1 MTIKELYGIIFLWG
15 IFKVKAILRKVFMA
29 ILDIGIINITLY
41 LSLVLRFDSDIPLQ
55 YFALFKETYIV
66 VTIIALCSFFV
77 FNLYNRIWKYASIDE
92 LISIVLATSFGTLTV
107 LGYTFMMGQT
117 FPRSIYIL
125 FWLLLT
131 TFIGG
136 SRFILRTFNGVTPML
151 RRSEGVRNVMVIGAG
166 EAGSMVIQEFK
177 KHPDL
182 KMRPVVIIDDDENKH
197 GMRIHGVK
205 VFGGR
210 HDIPEMVL
218 RKNVKEIII
227 AMPSIDRLQ
236 IREIVNI
243 CSKTKCKLRIL
254 PGVYELLDGKVS
266 IKRLRDVKIEDLL
279 GREPVKVNLEE
290 ISGYIQNKVVLV
302 TGGGGSIGSELC
314 RQIARFEPK
323 ELVIFDI
330 SENNVY
336 SLEFDLKTL
345 FPNIKY
351 TALIGSVRDK
361 GRLEY
366 IFEEYRPNVVF
377 HAAAHK
383 HVPLMELNATEAIKN
398 NVFGTLN
405 VAEAA
410 NKYNAERFT
419 LISTDK
425 AVNPTNIMG
434 ASKRIAEIIAQMMS
448 MKSETVFSAVRF
460 GNVLGSDGSVV
471 PLFKKQIE
479 SGGPVTVTHPEVIRY
494 FMTIP
499 EAVQLVIQAGAL
511 AKGGEIFILDMGEPV
526 KIADLAR
533 DMIKLSGLEPDVDI
547 EVDYIGLRPGEK
559 LFEELLLNEEG
570 ITATKYKKIFIAKPT
585 FTDVDAFESELGELR
600 ELLFN
605 SNTEVKD
612 IIKKIVP
619 TYKNGSEAIKKAK

>member
-1 MTIKELYGIIFLWG
+1 
-15 IFKVKAILRKVFMA
+15 MA

-66 VTIIALCSFFV
+66 VTIIALCSFLV

-218 RKNVKEIII
+218 RKNIKEIII

-323 ELVIFDI
+323 ELVVFDI

-410 NKYNAERFT
+410 DKYNAERFT

-434 ASKRIAEIIAQMMS
+434 ASKRIAEIIIQMMS
-448 MKSETVFSAVRF
+448 MKSKTVFSAVRF

-585 FTDVDAFESELGELR
+585 FTDVDVFESELGELR

>member
-1 MTIKELYGIIFLWG
+1 M
-15 IFKVKAILRKVFMA
+15 KAILRKIFMA

-66 VTIIALCSFFV
+66 VTIIALCSFLV

-218 RKNVKEIII
+218 RKNIKEIII

-323 ELVIFDI
+323 ELVVFDI

-410 NKYNAERFT
+410 DKYNAERFT

-434 ASKRIAEIIAQMMS
+434 ASKRIAEIIIQMMS
-448 MKSETVFSAVRF
+448 MKSKTVFSAVRF

-585 FTDVDAFESELGELR
+585 FTDVDVFESELGELR

>member
-1 MTIKELYGIIFLWG
+1 
-15 IFKVKAILRKVFMA
+15 MA
-29 ILDIGIINITLY
+29 ILDIGIINISLY
-41 LSLVLRFDSDIPLQ
+41 LSFSLRFENKIPLQ
-55 YFALFKETYIV
+55 YITLFRETHVV
-66 VTIIALCSFFV
+66 VTVIALCSFIF
-77 FNLYNRIWKYASIDE
+77 FNLYNRIWKYASVNE
-92 LISIVLATSFGTLTV
+92 LIAIVFATSFSSLTV
-107 LGYTFMMGQT
+107 LGYTFMIGKT

-166 EAGSMVIQEFK
+166 EAGSMVIQELK

-182 KMRPVVIIDDDENKH
+182 KMRPTVLIDDDVNKY
-197 GMRIHGVK
+197 GMHIHGVR

-210 HDIPEMVL
+210 KLIPEMVQ
-218 RKNVKEIII
+218 RKNIKEIVI

-243 CSKTKCKLRIL
+243 CSETKCKLRIL

-290 ISGYIQNKVVLV
+290 ISGYIKDKVVLV

-314 RQIARFEPK
+314 RQIARFKPK
-323 ELVIFDI
+323 ELLVFDI

-336 SLEFDLKTL
+336 RLELDLKTL
-345 FPNIKY
+345 FPDLKY
-351 TALIGSVRDK
+351 TALIGSVRDRA
-361 GRLEY
+361 RLEY
-366 IFEEYRPNVVF
+366 IFDKYRPNVVF

-383 HVPLMELNATEAIKN
+383 HVPLMELNATEAVKN

-405 VAEAA
+405 VAEVAD
-410 NKYNAERFT
+410 KYRAERFT

-425 AVNPTNIMG
+425 AVNPANIMG
-434 ASKRIAEIIAQMMS
+434 ASKRIAEIIIQMMS
-448 MKSETVFSAVRF
+448 MKSRTVFSAVRF
-460 GNVLGSDGSVV
+460 GNVLGSEGSVV

-479 SGGPVTVTHPEVIRY
+479 SGGPVTVTHPEIIRY

-499 EAVQLVIQAGAL
+499 EAVQLVIQAGAM
-511 AKGGEIFILDMGEPV
+511 AKGGEIFILDMGEPI

-547 EVDYIGLRPGEK
+547 EIEYIGLRPGEK
-559 LFEELLLNEEG
+559 LYEELLLNEEG
-570 ITATKYKKIFIAKPT
+570 ITATKYKKIYIAKPT
-585 FTDVDAFESELGELR
+585 FHNGETFEKELSNLK

-605 SNTEVKD
+605 SNAEVKD
-612 IIKKIVP
+612 VIKRLVP
-619 TYKNGSEAIKKAK
+619 NYKCHDEVGIKAK

>member
-1 MTIKELYGIIFLWG
+1 M
-15 IFKVKAILRKVFMA
+15 KAGLRKILMA
-29 ILDIGIINITLY
+29 ILDIVIINISLY
-41 LSLVLRFDSDIPLQ
+41 LSLTLRFENDIPMQ
-55 YFALFKETYIV
+55 YFTLFKETHVIV
-66 VTIIALCSFFV
+66 TVIALCSFLV
-77 FNLYNRIWKYASIDE
+77 FNLYNRIWKYASVNE
-92 LISIVLATSFGTLTV
+92 LIAIVFATSFSSLTV
-107 LGYTFMMGQT
+107 LGYTFMIGKT

-151 RRSEGVRNVMVIGAG
+151 RRPEGVRNVMVIGAG
-166 EAGSMVIQEFK
+166 EAGSMVIQEFN

-182 KMRPVVIIDDDENKH
+182 KMRPTVIIDDDVNKY
-197 GMRIHGVK
+197 GMHIHGVR

-210 HDIPEMVL
+210 KLIPEMVQK
-218 RKNVKEIII
+218 KNIKEIVI

-243 CSKTKCKLRIL
+243 CSETKCKLRIL
-254 PGVYELLDGKVS
+254 PGVYELLDGKLS

-290 ISGYIQNKVVLV
+290 ISGYIKDKVVLV

-314 RQIARFEPK
+314 RQIARFKPK
-323 ELVIFDI
+323 ELLVFDI

-336 SLEFDLKTL
+336 RLELDLKTL
-345 FPNIKY
+345 FPDLKY
-351 TALIGSVRDK
+351 TALIGSIRDR

-366 IFEEYRPNVVF
+366 IFDKYRPHVVF

-405 VAEAA
+405 VAELAD
-410 NKYNAERFT
+410 KYNAERFT

-425 AVNPTNIMG
+425 AVNPANIMG
-434 ASKRIAEIIAQMMS
+434 ASKRIAEIIIQMMS
-448 MKSETVFSAVRF
+448 MKSRTVFSAVRF
-460 GNVLGSDGSVV
+460 GNVLGSEGSVV

-479 SGGPVTVTHPEVIRY
+479 SGGPVTVTHPEIIRY

-499 EAVQLVIQAGAL
+499 EAVQLVIQAGAM
-511 AKGGEIFILDMGEPV
+511 AKGGEIFILDMGEPI

-547 EVDYIGLRPGEK
+547 EIEYIGLRPGEK
-559 LFEELLLNEEG
+559 LYEELLLNEEG
-570 ITATKYKKIFIAKPT
+570 ITATKYKKIYIAKPT
-585 FTDVDAFESELGELR
+585 FHNGETFEKELSNLK

-605 SNTEVKD
+605 SNAEVKD
-612 IIKKIVP
+612 VIKRLVP
-619 TYKNGSEAIKKAK
+619 NYKCHDEVGIKAK

>member
-1 MTIKELYGIIFLWG
+1 
-15 IFKVKAILRKVFMA
+15 MA
-29 ILDIGIINITLY
+29 ILDIGIINISLY
-41 LSLVLRFDSDIPLQ
+41 LSFSLRFENIIPLQ
-55 YFALFKETYIV
+55 YITLFRETHVV
-66 VTIIALCSFFV
+66 VTVIALCSFIF
-77 FNLYNRIWKYASIDE
+77 FNLYNRIWKYASVNE
-92 LISIVLATSFGTLTV
+92 LIAIVFATSFSSLTV
-107 LGYTFMMGQT
+107 LGYTFMIGKT

-182 KMRPVVIIDDDENKH
+182 KMRPTVIIDDDVNKY
-197 GMRIHGVK
+197 GMHIHGVR

-210 HDIPEMVL
+210 ELIPEMVQ
-218 RKNVKEIII
+218 RKNIKEIVI

-243 CSKTKCKLRIL
+243 CSETKCKLRIL

-290 ISGYIQNKVVLV
+290 ISGYIKDKVVLV

-314 RQIARFEPK
+314 RQIARFKPK
-323 ELVIFDI
+323 ELLVFDI

-336 SLEFDLKTL
+336 RLELDLKTL
-345 FPNIKY
+345 FPDLKY
-351 TALIGSVRDK
+351 TALIGSVRDRA
-361 GRLEY
+361 RLEY
-366 IFEEYRPNVVF
+366 IFDKYRPNVVF

-405 VAEAA
+405 VAELAD
-410 NKYNAERFT
+410 KYNAERFT

-425 AVNPTNIMG
+425 AVNPANIMG
-434 ASKRIAEIIAQMMS
+434 ASKRIAEIIIQMMS
-448 MKSETVFSAVRF
+448 MKSRTVFSAVRF
-460 GNVLGSDGSVV
+460 GNVLGSEGSVV

-479 SGGPVTVTHPEVIRY
+479 SGGPVTVTHPEIIRY

-499 EAVQLVIQAGAL
+499 EAVQLVIQAGAM
-511 AKGGEIFILDMGEPV
+511 AKGGEIFILDMGEPI

-547 EVDYIGLRPGEK
+547 EIEYIGLRPGEK
-559 LFEELLLNEEG
+559 LYEELLLNEEG
-570 ITATKYKKIFIAKPT
+570 ITATKYKKIYIAKPT
-585 FTDVDAFESELGELR
+585 FHNGETFEKELSNLK

-605 SNTEVKD
+605 SNAEVKD
-612 IIKKIVP
+612 VIKRLVP
-619 TYKNGSEAIKKAK
+619 NYKCHDEVGIKAK

>member
-1 MTIKELYGIIFLWG
+1 M
-15 IFKVKAILRKVFMA
+15 KAILRKIFMA

-66 VTIIALCSFFV
+66 VTIIALCSFLV

-107 LGYTFMMGQT
+107 LGSTFMMGQT

-218 RKNVKEIII
+218 RKNIKEIII

-323 ELVIFDI
+323 ELVVFDI

-410 NKYNAERFT
+410 DKYNAERFT

-434 ASKRIAEIIAQMMS
+434 ASKRIAEIIIQMMS
-448 MKSETVFSAVRF
+448 MKSKTVFSAVRF

-585 FTDVDAFESELGELR
+585 FTDVDVFESELGELR

>member
-1 MTIKELYGIIFLWG
+1 
-15 IFKVKAILRKVFMA
+15 
-29 ILDIGIINITLY
+29 
-41 LSLVLRFDSDIPLQ
+41 
-55 YFALFKETYIV
+55 
-66 VTIIALCSFFV
+66 
-77 FNLYNRIWKYASIDE
+77 
-92 LISIVLATSFGTLTV
+92 
-107 LGYTFMMGQT
+107 
-117 FPRSIYIL
+117 
-125 FWLLLT
+125 LLT
-131 TFIGG
+131 TFVGG

-151 RRSEGVRNVMVIGAG
+151 RRPEGVRNVMVIGAG
-166 EAGSMVIQEFK
+166 EAGSLVIQEFK

-182 KMRPVVIIDDDENKH
+182 KMRPVVLIDDDVNKH
-197 GMRIHGVK
+197 GMRIHGVR

-210 HDIPEMVL
+210 NIIPEMVQK
-218 RKNVKEIII
+218 KNIKEIVI

-236 IREIVNI
+236 IREIVSI
-243 CSKTKCKLRIL
+243 CSETKCKLKIV
-254 PGVYELLDGKVS
+254 PGVYEVLDGKVS
-266 IKRLRDVKIEDLL
+266 INRIRDVKIEDLL

-290 ISGYIQNKVVLV
+290 ISGYIKNKVVLV

-323 ELVIFDI
+323 ELLIFDI

-336 SLEFDLKTL
+336 SLEYDLKTL
-345 FPNIKY
+345 FPNLKY
-351 TALIGSVRDK
+351 SALIGSVRDRE
-361 GRLEY
+361 RLESV
-366 IFEEYRPNVVF
+366 FDQYRPDVVF

-405 VAEAA
+405 VAQIAD
-410 NKYNAERFT
+410 KYKVERFT

-434 ASKRIAEIIAQMMS
+434 ASKRIAEIIIQMMS
-448 MKSETVFSAVRF
+448 MKSKTVFSAVRF
-460 GNVLGSDGSVV
+460 GNVLGSEGSVI
-471 PLFKKQIE
+471 PLFRKQIE

-526 KIADLAR
+526 KIADLAQ

-547 EVDYIGLRPGEK
+547 DIEYIGLRPGEK
-559 LFEELLLNEEG
+559 LYEELLLNEEG
-570 ITATKYKKIFIAKPT
+570 ITATKYKKIYIAKPT
-585 FTDVDAFESELGELR
+585 FTDVDAFERELTALR

-605 SNTEVKD
+605 SNTGVRD
-612 IIKKIVP
+612 IIKKMVP
-619 TYKNGSEAIKKAK
+619 TYRNGNDVVGKVR

>member
-15 IFKVKAILRKVFMA
+15 IFKVKAILRKIFMA

-66 VTIIALCSFFV
+66 VTIIALCSFLV

-218 RKNVKEIII
+218 RKNIKEIII

-323 ELVIFDI
+323 ELVVFDI

-410 NKYNAERFT
+410 DKYNAERFT

-434 ASKRIAEIIAQMMS
+434 ASKRIAEIIIQMMS
-448 MKSETVFSAVRF
+448 MKSKTVFSAVRF

-585 FTDVDAFESELGELR
+585 FTDVDVFESELGELR

>member
-1 MTIKELYGIIFLWG
+1 
-15 IFKVKAILRKVFMA
+15 VKAVLRKILMA
-29 ILDIGIINITLY
+29 ILDIGIINISLY
-41 LSLVLRFDSDIPLQ
+41 LSFSLRFENKIPLQ
-55 YFALFKETYIV
+55 YITLFRETHVV
-66 VTIIALCSFFV
+66 VTVIALCSFIF
-77 FNLYNRIWKYASIDE
+77 FNLYNRIWKYASVNE
-92 LISIVLATSFGTLTV
+92 LIAIVFATSFSSLTV
-107 LGYTFMMGQT
+107 LGYTFMIGKT

-151 RRSEGVRNVMVIGAG
+151 RRPEGVRNVMVIGAG

-182 KMRPVVIIDDDENKH
+182 KMRPTVLIDDDVDKY
-197 GMRIHGVK
+197 GMRIHGVR

-210 HDIPEMVL
+210 KLIPEMVQ
-218 RKNVKEIII
+218 RKNIKEIVI

-243 CSKTKCKLRIL
+243 CSETKCKLRIL

-290 ISGYIQNKVVLV
+290 ISGYIKDKVVLV

-314 RQIARFEPK
+314 RQIARFKPK
-323 ELVIFDI
+323 ELLVFDI

-336 SLEFDLKTL
+336 RLELDLKTL
-345 FPNIKY
+345 FPDLKY
-351 TALIGSVRDK
+351 TALIGSVRDRA
-361 GRLEY
+361 RLEY
-366 IFEEYRPNVVF
+366 IFDKYRPNVVF

-405 VAEAA
+405 VAELAD
-410 NKYNAERFT
+410 KYNAERFT

-434 ASKRIAEIIAQMMS
+434 VSKRIAEIIIQMMS
-448 MKSETVFSAVRF
+448 MKSSTVFSAVRF
-460 GNVLGSDGSVV
+460 GNVLGSEGSVV

-479 SGGPVTVTHPEVIRY
+479 SGGPVTVTHPEIIRY

-499 EAVQLVIQAGAL
+499 EAVQLVIQAGAM

-547 EVDYIGLRPGEK
+547 EIEYIGLRPGEK
-559 LFEELLLNEEG
+559 LYEELLLNEEG
-570 ITATKYKKIFIAKPT
+570 ITATKYKKIYIAKPT
-585 FTDVDAFESELGELR
+585 FHNGETFEKELSNLK

-605 SNTEVKD
+605 SNAEVKD
-612 IIKKIVP
+612 VIKRLVPNYKCNDEVKIKV
-619 TYKNGSEAIKKAK
+619 K

>member
-1 MTIKELYGIIFLWG
+1 M
-15 IFKVKAILRKVFMA
+15 V
-29 ILDIGIINITLY
+29 ILDIGIINISLY
-41 LSLVLRFDSDIPLQ
+41 LSLALRFDNDIPMQ
-55 YFALFKETYIV
+55 YFVLFKETYLM
-66 VTIIALCSFFV
+66 VTVIALCSFLV

-92 LISIVLATSFGTLTV
+92 LISIVLATSFSSLTV
-107 LGYTFMMGQT
+107 LGYTFMMRQT

-125 FWLLLT
+125 YWLLLT

-136 SRFILRTFNGVTPML
+136 SRFVLRTFNGVTPML
-151 RRSEGVRNVMVIGAG
+151 RKKEGVRNVMVIGAG

-182 KMRPVVIIDDDENKH
+182 KMRPIVIIDDDENKH
-197 GMRIHGVK
+197 NMRIHGVK

-210 HDIPEMVL
+210 YDIPELVL
-218 RKNVKEIII
+218 QKNIKEIII
-227 AMPSIDRLQ
+227 AMPSIDRHE

-243 CSKTKCKLRIL
+243 CSKTKCKLRIV

-279 GREPVKVNLEE
+279 GRAPIKVNLEE
-290 ISGYIQNKVVLV
+290 ISGYIQNKAVLV

-323 ELVIFDI
+323 ELIVFDI

-345 FPNIKY
+345 FPDIKY
-351 TALIGSVRDK
+351 TALIGSVRDRE
-361 GRLEY
+361 RLEY
-366 IFEEYRPNVVF
+366 IFEQYRPNVVF

-405 VAEAA
+405 VAETAD
-410 NKYNAERFT
+410 KYNAERFT

-434 ASKRIAEIIAQMMS
+434 ASKRIAEIIIQMMS
-448 MKSETVFSAVRF
+448 MKSKTVFSAVRF
-460 GNVLGSDGSVV
+460 GNVLGSDGSVI
-471 PLFKKQIE
+471 PLFRKQIE

-547 EVDYIGLRPGEK
+547 KIDYIGLRPGEK

-585 FTDVDAFESELGELR
+585 FTDVAAFESELGGLK
-600 ELLFN
+600 ELLLD
-605 SNTEVKD
+605 SNTGVKD
-612 IIKKIVP
+612 MIKKIVP
-619 TYKNGSEAIKKAK
+619 TYKDNNEVIKKAE

>member
-1 MTIKELYGIIFLWG
+1 MVLFFLWG

-66 VTIIALCSFFV
+66 VTIIVLCSFLV

-323 ELVIFDI
+323 ELVVFDI

-366 IFEEYRPNVVF
+366 IFDKYRPNVVF

-410 NKYNAERFT
+410 DKYNAERFT
-419 LISTDK
+419 VISTDK

-434 ASKRIAEIIAQMMS
+434 ASKRIAEIIIQMMS
-448 MKSETVFSAVRF
+448 MKSNTVFSAVRF

-511 AKGGEIFILDMGEPV
+511 ANGGEIFILDMGEPV

-547 EVDYIGLRPGEK
+547 EIDYIGLRPGEK

-585 FTDVDAFESELGELR
+585 FTDVDVFESELGELR

>member
-1 MTIKELYGIIFLWG
+1 M
-15 IFKVKAILRKVFMA
+15 KVILRKILMV
-29 ILDIGIINITLY
+29 ILDIGIINISLY
-41 LSLVLRFDSDIPLQ
+41 LSLALRFDNDIPMQ
-55 YFALFKETYIV
+55 YFVLFKETYLM
-66 VTIIALCSFFV
+66 VTVIALCSFLV

-92 LISIVLATSFGTLTV
+92 LISIVLATSFSSLTV
-107 LGYTFMMGQT
+107 LGYTFMMRQT

-125 FWLLLT
+125 YWLLLT

-136 SRFILRTFNGVTPML
+136 SRFVLRTFNGVTPML
-151 RRSEGVRNVMVIGAG
+151 RKKEGVRNVMVIGAG

-182 KMRPVVIIDDDENKH
+182 KMRPIVIIDDDENKH
-197 GMRIHGVK
+197 NMRIHGVK

-210 HDIPEMVL
+210 HDIPELVL
-218 RKNVKEIII
+218 QKNIKEIII
-227 AMPSIDRLQ
+227 AMPSIDRHE

-243 CSKTKCKLRIL
+243 CSKTKCKLRIV

-279 GREPVKVNLEE
+279 GRAPIKVNLEE
-290 ISGYIQNKVVLV
+290 ISGYIQNKAVLV

-323 ELVIFDI
+323 ELIVFDI

-345 FPNIKY
+345 FPDIKY
-351 TALIGSVRDK
+351 TALIGSVRDRE
-361 GRLEY
+361 RLEY
-366 IFEEYRPNVVF
+366 IFEQYRPNVVF

-405 VAEAA
+405 VAETAD
-410 NKYNAERFT
+410 KYNAERFT

-434 ASKRIAEIIAQMMS
+434 ASKRIAEIIIQMMS
-448 MKSETVFSAVRF
+448 MKSKTVFSAVRF
-460 GNVLGSDGSVV
+460 GNVLGSDGSVI
-471 PLFKKQIE
+471 PLFRKQIE

-547 EVDYIGLRPGEK
+547 KIDYIGLRPGEK

-585 FTDVDAFESELGELR
+585 FTDVAAFESELGGLK
-600 ELLFN
+600 ELLLD
-605 SNTEVKD
+605 SNTGVKD
-612 IIKKIVP
+612 MIKKIVP
-619 TYKNGSEAIKKAK
+619 TYKDNNEVIKKAK

>member
-1 MTIKELYGIIFLWG
+1 M
-15 IFKVKAILRKVFMA
+15 KAGLRKILMA
-29 ILDIGIINITLY
+29 ILDIGIINISLY
-41 LSLVLRFDSDIPLQ
+41 LSFSLRFENKIPLQ
-55 YFALFKETYIV
+55 YITLFRETHVV
-66 VTIIALCSFFV
+66 VTVIALCSFIF
-77 FNLYNRIWKYASIDE
+77 FNLYNRIWKYASVNE
-92 LISIVLATSFGTLTV
+92 LIAIVLATSFSSLTV
-107 LGYTFMMGQT
+107 LGYTFMISKT

-136 SRFILRTFNGVTPML
+136 SRFVLRTFNGVTPML
-151 RRSEGVRNVMVIGAG
+151 RRPEGVRNVMVIGAG

-177 KHPDL
+177 RHPDL
-182 KMRPVVIIDDDENKH
+182 KMRPVVLIDDDVNKH
-197 GMRIHGVK
+197 GMRIHGVR

-210 HDIPEMVL
+210 HIIPEMVQK
-218 RKNVKEIII
+218 KNIKEIVI

-243 CSKTKCKLRIL
+243 CSETKCKLRIL

-266 IKRLRDVKIEDLL
+266 VKRLRDVKIEDLL
-279 GREPVKVNLEE
+279 GREPVKINLEE
-290 ISGYIQNKVVLV
+290 ISEYLKDKVVLV

-314 RQIARFEPK
+314 RQIARFKPK
-323 ELVIFDI
+323 ELLIFDI
-330 SENNVY
+330 SENNIY
-336 SLEFDLKTL
+336 NLEFDLKNL
-345 FPNIKY
+345 FPDLKY
-351 TALIGSVRDK
+351 TALIGSIRDRA
-361 GRLEY
+361 RLEY
-366 IFEEYRPNVVF
+366 IFDKYRPNVVF

-405 VAEAA
+405 VAELAD
-410 NKYNAERFT
+410 KYNAERFT

-434 ASKRIAEIIAQMMS
+434 ASKRIAEIIIQMMS
-448 MKSETVFSAVRF
+448 MKSSTVFSAVRF
-460 GNVLGSDGSVV
+460 GNVLGSEGSVV

-499 EAVQLVIQAGAL
+499 EAVQLVIQAGAM

-533 DMIKLSGLEPDVDI
+533 DMIRLSGLEPDVDI
-547 EVDYIGLRPGEK
+547 EIEYIGLRPGEK
-559 LFEELLLNEEG
+559 LYEELLLNEEG
-570 ITATKYKKIFIAKPT
+570 ITATKYKKIYIAKPT
-585 FTDVDAFESELGELR
+585 FHNGETFEKELSNLK

-605 SNTEVKD
+605 SNAEVKD
-612 IIKKIVP
+612 VIKRLVP
-619 TYKNGSEAIKKAK
+619 NYKCHDEVGIKAK

>member
-1 MTIKELYGIIFLWG
+1 
-15 IFKVKAILRKVFMA
+15 VKAGLRKILMA
-29 ILDIGIINITLY
+29 ILDIGIINISLY
-41 LSLVLRFDSDIPLQ
+41 LSFSLRFENKIPLQ
-55 YFALFKETYIV
+55 YITLFRETHVV
-66 VTIIALCSFFV
+66 VTVIALCSFIF
-77 FNLYNRIWKYASIDE
+77 FNLYNRIWKYASVNE
-92 LISIVLATSFGTLTV
+92 LIAIVLATSFSSLTV
-107 LGYTFMMGQT
+107 LGYTFMISKT

-136 SRFILRTFNGVTPML
+136 SRFVLRTFNGVTPML
-151 RRSEGVRNVMVIGAG
+151 RRPEGVRNVMVIGAG

-177 KHPDL
+177 RHPDL
-182 KMRPVVIIDDDENKH
+182 KMRPVVLIDDDVNKH
-197 GMRIHGVK
+197 GMRIHGVR

-210 HDIPEMVL
+210 HIIPEMVQK
-218 RKNVKEIII
+218 KNIKEIVI

-243 CSKTKCKLRIL
+243 CSETKCKLRIL

-266 IKRLRDVKIEDLL
+266 VKRLRDVKIEDLL
-279 GREPVKVNLEE
+279 GREPVKINLEE
-290 ISGYIQNKVVLV
+290 ISEYLKDKVVLV

-314 RQIARFEPK
+314 RQIARFKPK
-323 ELVIFDI
+323 ELLIFDI
-330 SENNVY
+330 SENNIY
-336 SLEFDLKTL
+336 NLEFDLKNL
-345 FPNIKY
+345 FPDLKY
-351 TALIGSVRDK
+351 TALIGSIRDRA
-361 GRLEY
+361 RLEY
-366 IFEEYRPNVVF
+366 IFDKYRPNVVF

-405 VAEAA
+405 VAELAD
-410 NKYNAERFT
+410 KYNAERFT

-434 ASKRIAEIIAQMMS
+434 ASKRIAEIIIQMMS
-448 MKSETVFSAVRF
+448 MKSSTVFSAVRF
-460 GNVLGSDGSVV
+460 GNVLGSEGSVV

-499 EAVQLVIQAGAL
+499 EAVQLVIQAGAM

-533 DMIKLSGLEPDVDI
+533 DMIRLSGLEPDVDI
-547 EVDYIGLRPGEK
+547 EIEYIGLRPGEK
-559 LFEELLLNEEG
+559 LYEELLLNEEG
-570 ITATKYKKIFIAKPT
+570 ITATKYKKIYIAKPT
-585 FTDVDAFESELGELR
+585 FHNGETFEKELSNLK

-605 SNTEVKD
+605 SNAEVKD
-612 IIKKIVP
+612 VIKRLVP
-619 TYKNGSEAIKKAK
+619 NYKCHDEVGIKAK

>member
-1 MTIKELYGIIFLWG
+1 
-15 IFKVKAILRKVFMA
+15 VKAALYKILMA
-29 ILDIGIINITLY
+29 ILDICIINISLY
-41 LSLVLRFDSDIPLQ
+41 LSLVLRFENDIPLK
-55 YFALFKETYIV
+55 YFTLFRETHVV
-66 VTIIALCSFFV
+66 VTVIALCSFLV
-77 FNLYNRIWKYASIDE
+77 FNLYNRIWRYASVNE
-92 LISIVLATSFGTLTV
+92 LIAIVLATSFSSLTV
-107 LGYTFMMGQT
+107 LGYTFMIRKT

-151 RRSEGVRNVMVIGAG
+151 RRPEGVRNVMVIGAG
-166 EAGSMVIQEFK
+166 EAGSLVIQEFK

-182 KMRPVVIIDDDENKH
+182 KMRPVVLIDDDVNKH
-197 GMRIHGVK
+197 GMRIHGVR
-205 VFGGR
+205 VYGGR
-210 HDIPEMVL
+210 HIIPEMV
-218 RKNVKEIII
+218 RKKNIKEIII
-227 AMPSIDRLQ
+227 AMPSVDRLQ
-236 IREIVNI
+236 IREIVSI
-243 CSKTKCKLRIL
+243 CSETKCKLRIV

-290 ISGYIQNKVVLV
+290 ISGYLKDKVVLV

-314 RQIARFEPK
+314 RQIARFKPK
-323 ELVIFDI
+323 ELLIFDI

-336 SLEFDLKTL
+336 KLEFDLKKL
-345 FPNIKY
+345 FPDLKY
-351 TALIGSVRDK
+351 TPLIGSIRDRA
-361 GRLEY
+361 RLEY
-366 IFEEYRPNVVF
+366 IFDKYRPHVVF

-405 VAEAA
+405 VAELAD
-410 NKYNAERFT
+410 KYYAERFT

-434 ASKRIAEIIAQMMS
+434 ASKRIAEIIIQIMS
-448 MKSETVFSAVRF
+448 MKSSTVFSAVRF
-460 GNVLGSDGSVV
+460 GNVLGSEGSVV

-479 SGGPVTVTHPEVIRY
+479 NGGPVTVTHPDVIRY

-499 EAVQLVIQAGAL
+499 EAVQLVIQAGAM

-533 DMIKLSGLEPDVDI
+533 DMIRLSGLEPDVDI
-547 EVDYIGLRPGEK
+547 EIEYIGLRPGEK
-559 LFEELLLNEEG
+559 LYEELLLNEEG

-585 FTDVDAFESELGELR
+585 FTNGETFEKELSNLR
-600 ELLFN
+600 ELIFN
-605 SNTEVKD
+605 SNSEVKD
-612 IIKKIVP
+612 IIKRIVP
-619 TYKNGSEAIKKAK
+619 NYKCHDEVGIKAK

>member
-1 MTIKELYGIIFLWG
+1 M
-15 IFKVKAILRKVFMA
+15 KVILRKFFLA
-29 ILDIGIINITLY
+29 ILDIAIINISLY
-41 LSLVLRFDSDIPLQ
+41 LSLALRFDNNIPLE
-55 YFALFKETYIV
+55 YLIVFRETHII
-66 VTIIALCSFFV
+66 VTIVALLSFLV

-92 LISIVLATSFGTLTV
+92 LISIVIATSFCSLTV
-107 LGYTFMMGQT
+107 LGYTFMMRQT
-117 FPRSIYIL
+117 FPRSIYML

-136 SRFILRTFNGVTPML
+136 SRFIFRAFNGVTPML

-166 EAGSMVIQEFK
+166 EAGSMFFQEFK

-182 KMRPVVIIDDDENKH
+182 KMKPVVIIDDDNNKH

-218 RKNVKEIII
+218 RKNIKEIII
-227 AMPSIDRLQ
+227 AMPSIDRLE
-236 IREIVNI
+236 IREIVNV
-243 CSKTKCKLRIL
+243 CSQTKCKLRIV

-290 ISGYIQNKVVLV
+290 ISGYIKNKVVLV

-314 RQIARFEPK
+314 RQIARFQPK
-323 ELVIFDI
+323 ELLIFDI

-336 SLEFDLKTL
+336 SLEYDLKTL
-345 FPNIKY
+345 FPNLKY
-351 TALIGSVRDK
+351 SALIGSVRDRE
-361 GRLEY
+361 RLESV
-366 IFEEYRPNVVF
+366 FDQYRPDVVF

-405 VAEAA
+405 VAQIAD
-410 NKYNAERFT
+410 KYKVERFT

-434 ASKRIAEIIAQMMS
+434 ASKRIAEIIIQMMS
-448 MKSETVFSAVRF
+448 MKSKTVFSAVRF
-460 GNVLGSDGSVV
+460 GNVLGSEGSVI
-471 PLFKKQIE
+471 PLFRKQIE

-526 KIADLAR
+526 KIADLAQ

-547 EVDYIGLRPGEK
+547 DIEYIGLRPGEK
-559 LFEELLLNEEG
+559 LYEELLLNEEG
-570 ITATKYKKIFIAKPT
+570 ITATKYKKIYIAKPT
-585 FTDVDAFESELGELR
+585 FTDVDAFERELTALR

-605 SNTEVKD
+605 SNTGVKD

-619 TYKNGSEAIKKAK
+619 TYRNGNHVVGKVR

>member
-1 MTIKELYGIIFLWG
+1 MFKEG
-15 IFKVKAILRKVFMA
+15 IFKVKTILRK
-29 ILDIGIINITLY
+29 ILMVISDILIINVSLY
-41 LSLVLRFDSDIPLQ
+41 LSLILRFESDIPHEYLT
-55 YFALFKETYIV
+55 LFKQTHIIV
-66 VTIIALCSFFV
+66 TVIALCSFLA
-77 FNLYNRIWKYASIDE
+77 FNLYNRIWKYASISE
-92 LISIVLATSFGTLTV
+92 LISIVIAASFSSLTF
-107 LGYTFMMGQT
+107 LGYTFMIRKT

-136 SRFILRTFNGVTPML
+136 SRFILRTFNGVTPTF
-151 RRSEGVRNVMVIGAG
+151 RKTEGVRNAMVIGAG

-182 KMRPVVIIDDDENKH
+182 RMKPVAIIDDDANKH
-197 GMRIHGVK
+197 GMSIHGVK
-205 VFGGR
+205 VLGAR
-210 HDIPEMVL
+210 QAIPEIVL
-218 RKNVKEIII
+218 RKNIKEIII
-227 AMPSIDRLQ
+227 AMPSIDRHE
-236 IREIVNI
+236 IRDIVDI
-243 CSKTKCKLRIL
+243 CSKTKCKLRIV

-266 IKRLRDVKIEDLL
+266 IKRLRDVRIEDLL
-279 GREPVKVNLEE
+279 GREPVKLNLDE
-290 ISGYIQNKVVLV
+290 ISGYIENKVVLV

-314 RQIARFEPK
+314 RQIARFKPK
-323 ELVIFDI
+323 ELLIFDI

-336 SLEFDLKTL
+336 SLEYDLKTL
-345 FPNIKY
+345 FPDLRY
-351 TALIGSVRDK
+351 TPLIGSVRDK

-366 IFEEYRPNVVF
+366 IFKKYGPNVVF

-383 HVPLMELNATEAIKN
+383 HVPMMELNATEAIKN

-410 NKYNAERFT
+410 DKYGAERFT

-434 ASKRIAEIIAQMMS
+434 ASKRIAEIIVQMMS
-448 MKSETVFSAVRF
+448 MKSSTVFSAVRF
-460 GNVLGSDGSVV
+460 GNVLGSEGSVI
-471 PLFKKQIE
+471 PLFRKQIE

-547 EVDYIGLRPGEK
+547 DIEYIGLRPGEK

-570 ITATKYKKIFIAKPT
+570 VTATKYKKIYIAKPT
-585 FTDVDAFESELGELR
+585 FSNVDTFEKEILDLR
-600 ELLFN
+600 ELLFDA
-605 SNTEVKD
+605 NTEVKD
-612 IIKKIVP
+612 VIKKIVP
-619 TYKNGSEAIKKAK
+619 TYKCR

>member
-1 MTIKELYGIIFLWG
+1 MKAALY
-15 IFKVKAILRKVFMA
+15 KILMA
-29 ILDIGIINITLY
+29 ILDICIINISLY
-41 LSLVLRFDSDIPLQ
+41 LSLVLRFENDIPLK
-55 YFALFKETYIV
+55 YFTLFRETHVV
-66 VTIIALCSFFV
+66 VTVIALCSFLV
-77 FNLYNRIWKYASIDE
+77 FNLYNRIWRYASVNE
-92 LISIVLATSFGTLTV
+92 LIAIVLATSFSSLTV
-107 LGYTFMMGQT
+107 LGYTFMIRKT

-151 RRSEGVRNVMVIGAG
+151 RRPEGVRNVMVIGAG
-166 EAGSMVIQEFK
+166 EAGSLVIQEFK

-182 KMRPVVIIDDDENKH
+182 KMRPVVLIDDDVNKH
-197 GMRIHGVK
+197 GMRIHGVR
-205 VFGGR
+205 VYGGR
-210 HDIPEMVL
+210 HIIPEMV
-218 RKNVKEIII
+218 RKKNIKEIII
-227 AMPSIDRLQ
+227 AMPSVDRLQ
-236 IREIVNI
+236 IREIVSI
-243 CSKTKCKLRIL
+243 CSETKCKLRIV

-290 ISGYIQNKVVLV
+290 ISGYLKDKVVLV

-314 RQIARFEPK
+314 RQIARFKPK
-323 ELVIFDI
+323 ELLIFDI

-336 SLEFDLKTL
+336 KLEFDLKKL
-345 FPNIKY
+345 FPDLKY
-351 TALIGSVRDK
+351 TPLIGSIRDRA
-361 GRLEY
+361 RLEY
-366 IFEEYRPNVVF
+366 IFDKYRPHVVF

-405 VAEAA
+405 VAELAD
-410 NKYNAERFT
+410 KYYAERFT

-434 ASKRIAEIIAQMMS
+434 ASKRIAEIIIQIMS
-448 MKSETVFSAVRF
+448 MKSSTVFSAVRF
-460 GNVLGSDGSVV
+460 GNVLGSEGSVV

-479 SGGPVTVTHPEVIRY
+479 NGGPVTVTHPDVIRY

-499 EAVQLVIQAGAL
+499 EAVQLVIQAGAM

-533 DMIKLSGLEPDVDI
+533 DMIRLSGLEPDVDI
-547 EVDYIGLRPGEK
+547 EIEYIGLRPGEK
-559 LFEELLLNEEG
+559 LYEELLLNEEG

-585 FTDVDAFESELGELR
+585 FTNGETFEKELSNLR
-600 ELLFN
+600 ELIFN
-605 SNTEVKD
+605 SNSEVKD
-612 IIKKIVP
+612 IIKRIVP
-619 TYKNGSEAIKKAK
+619 NYKCHDEVGIKAK